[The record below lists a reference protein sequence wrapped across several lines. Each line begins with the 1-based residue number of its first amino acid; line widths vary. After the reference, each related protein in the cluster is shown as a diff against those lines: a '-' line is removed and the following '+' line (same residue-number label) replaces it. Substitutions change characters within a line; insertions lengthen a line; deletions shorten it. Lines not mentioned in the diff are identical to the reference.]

1 MSVLYLYALVGER
14 LRGDL
19 GRGLSRERLTT
30 LPGRGFHV
38 VVGRM
43 AEAPAAAAAALQGHD
58 AAVRRIAAKVDA
70 ILPMRFGSV
79 APDEDA
85 AGRLFAPRAVELAG
99 RLVHVRGHAQMTLRV
114 YGPRRATRAR
124 PRAVVG
130 GEGTGLGPGARY
142 LAGRRRLRSPATAPE
157 LDPIRP
163 LLVGLVADERV
174 QRHLTPPLLASVYH
188 LVPRDHG
195 ARYRARVAR
204 GARQLSPLR
213 VTVSG
218 PWPPYAFG
226 ADTWP

>member
-1 MSVLYLYALVGER
+1 MSVLYLYALVGEPP
-14 LRGDL
+14 RGDL
-19 GRGLSRERLTT
+19 GRGLSRERLST

-43 AEAPAAAAAALQGHD
+43 EQAPEPAAAALRGHD
-58 AAVRRIAAKVDA
+58 AAVRRIAAAVDA

-85 AGRLFAPRAVELAG
+85 ARRLFAPRAIELAG

-114 YGPRRATRAR
+114 YGPRRVARAR
-124 PRAVVG
+124 PSAPEPVAGVR
-130 GEGTGLGPGARY
+130 LGPGARY
-142 LAGRRRLRSPATAPE
+142 LAERRRLSGTAPE

-163 LLVGLVADERV
+163 LLAGLVADERV
-174 QRHLTPPLLASVYH
+174 QRHLTPPLLASIYH
-188 LVPRDHG
+188 LVPRNRG

-226 ADTWP
+226 ADAWP

>member
-1 MSVLYLYALVGER
+1 VSVLYLYALVGEPP
-14 LRGDL
+14 RGDL
-19 GRGLSRERLTT
+19 GRGLRRERLST

-43 AEAPAAAAAALQGHD
+43 EEVPAPAAAALRSHD
-58 AAVRRIAAKVDA
+58 AAVRRIAAAVDA

-85 AGRLFAPRAVELAG
+85 ARRLFAPRAVELAG
-99 RLVHVRGHAQMTLRV
+99 RLVHVRGHAQMTLRL
-114 YGPRRATRAR
+114 YGPRQVARAR
-124 PRAVVG
+124 PSPPGAVAG
-130 GEGTGLGPGARY
+130 ARLGPGARY
-142 LAGRRRLRSPATAPE
+142 LAERRRLHDATTAPE

-163 LLVGLVADERV
+163 LLDGLVTDERV

-188 LVPRDHG
+188 LVPRNRG

>member
-1 MSVLYLYALVGER
+1 VSVLYLYALVGEPPR
-14 LRGDL
+14 RAL
-19 GRGLSRERLTT
+19 GRGLRRERLTT

-43 AEAPAAAAAALQGHD
+43 DETPAADAAALRGHD
-58 AAVRRIAAKVDA
+58 AAVRRIAATVDA
-70 ILPMRFGSV
+70 ILPLRFGSV
-79 APDEDA
+79 APDEET
-85 AGRLFAPRAVELAG
+85 AGRLFGSRAIELAG

-114 YGPRRATRAR
+114 YGPRRTARSRPLAPGSATTAR
-124 PRAVVG
+124 
-130 GEGTGLGPGARY
+130 LGPGTRY
-142 LAGRRRLRSPATAPE
+142 LAERRRLHGAATAPE

-163 LLVGLVADERV
+163 LLDGLVVDERV
-174 QRHLTPPLLASVYH
+174 QRHVTPPLLASVYH
-188 LVPRDHG
+188 LVPRDRG